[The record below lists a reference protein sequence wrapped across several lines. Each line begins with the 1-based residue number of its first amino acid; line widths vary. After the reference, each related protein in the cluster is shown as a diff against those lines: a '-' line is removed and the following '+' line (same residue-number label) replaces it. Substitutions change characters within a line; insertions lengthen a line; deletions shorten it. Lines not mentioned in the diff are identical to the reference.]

1 MNGIKKSPIIVGSTL
16 GLLCIALLAI
26 YDKGGD
32 KPYLQLH
39 YGAASQ
45 ARLLVG
51 TVAPD
56 FRLVTVAGAEIGLA
70 DLKGS
75 AAILIFVTQNC
86 QHCQNLKAQMLKLDT
101 QDLSEQLVII
111 TRTGRTLDDLPVDLR
126 DIEKQIVRRF
136 TVLEDSSGEVF
147 DVYKA
152 TVVPTSYLIDGE
164 GIVRE
169 AAVGPAD
176 GLAIVRQLMETN
188 RKCCAA
194 SKVQKADVA
203 QDIAQRFPM

>member
-1 MNGIKKSPIIVGSTL
+1 MDATKKFSTMVGITL
-16 GLLCIALLAI
+16 GLLCVALLII
-26 YDKGGD
+26 YDNGGD

-39 YGAASQ
+39 YGTASQ
-45 ARLLVG
+45 AILTVG
-51 TVAPD
+51 TAAPD
-56 FRLVTVAGAEIGLA
+56 FRLTTVAGAEIGLTN
-70 DLKGS
+70 LKDS

-111 TRTGRTLDDLPVDLR
+111 TRVGRTLDDLPVDLR

-147 DVYKA
+147 DAYKA

-169 AAVGPAD
+169 AALGPAG
-176 GLAIVRQLMETN
+176 GLAIVRQLMEAK

-194 SKVQKADVA
+194 SEGYKKL
-203 QDIAQRFPM
+203 I